1 MKKKQ
6 RKSSGGGCRGHQNP
20 AIKGYL
26 PIRISL
32 PPIQH
37 HHSSFTSF
45 IYIKEHIQRSQG
57 SSTKSNSSNSDAGG
71 GGSTLFI
78 ANAPSNGPIRTDLFL
93 RALFEPYGDISR
105 VTVAKDP
112 RKAQLMG
119 GSGEDDNKE
128 AVEIFREAA
137 LSGLDDSNSSLFAT
151 KSTSRKGDGKFAH
164 VVFTSSKEMKKAL
177 KSIKREI
184 SEVSNDDG
192 AFVMQL
198 DGDKMDELMIE
209 SEQQLSTQKQNEE
222 DDDEDEDDEEE
233 TTNQPTTSTLSGI
246 HAIAAQ
252 SQQKAYRHMSR
263 EKLMEMC
270 NSAMSAFETQ
280 EAELERRAKLAAE
293 QPDDDGFI
301 TVTHKKSNATPVSF
315 GITNDFEEDQYH
327 RRKAGKRSRK
337 RKANTTS
344 GADELS
350 DFYRFQLKE
359 SRKKEVSNLKER
371 FEEDLKQVKKMKEE
385 RAYRPF

>member
-6 RKSSGGGCRGHQNP
+6 RKSSGGDCRGHQNP

-57 SSTKSNSSNSDAGG
+57 SSNKSNSSISDSGG

-78 ANAPSNGPIRTDLFL
+78 ANAPSNGSIRTDLFL

-112 RKAQLMG
+112 RKAQFIG
-119 GSGEDDNKE
+119 ARGEDDNKE

-198 DGDKMDELMIE
+198 DGDKMNELMVE

-222 DDDEDEDDEEE
+222 DDDEDEDEEEE